1 MRVFESVLCIERD
14 GQRTFTCADKQSVIF
29 PRIMFGDKSDQSFA
43 ISLFLI
49 LWIGCDI
56 FEFDRFATSCR
67 IRVDGIL
74 SLFFSTNLGIINI
87 IFQV

>member
-1 MRVFESVLCIERD
+1 MRVFESVLFIERD
-14 GQRTFTCADKQSVIF
+14 GQWTFTCADKQSVIF

-56 FEFDRFATSCR
+56 FELDRFATF
-67 IRVDGIL
+67 IRDN
-74 SLFFSTNLGIINI
+74 TNS
-87 IFQV
+87 F

>member
-1 MRVFESVLCIERD
+1 MIIIVGKEILDTMRVFESVLCIERD

-56 FEFDRFATSCR
+56 FEFDRFATL
-67 IRVDGIL
+67 IRDN
-74 SLFFSTNLGIINI
+74 TNS
-87 IFQV
+87 F

>member
-1 MRVFESVLCIERD
+1 MRVFESVLFIERD

-56 FEFDRFATSCR
+56 FEFDRFATF
-67 IRVDGIL
+67 IRDN
-74 SLFFSTNLGIINI
+74 TNSFLGY
-87 IFQV
+87 F